1 MARFP
6 LACRCLA
13 TAVLVALGAGAAGA
27 APSADEIRRVAAE
40 VLADGD
46 YQRELP
52 EPVRTKAVEPGSA
65 TPKRSDPEPRPE
77 RPLPEAPGATEPN
90 VGVWLGWVLGI
101 AAAALLA
108 FYGLHRL
115 PFLIGRRDG
124 AERQPAGGPAAA
136 TSAAPAASD
145 PLAGPDGLAG
155 EGEYG
160 RAIHAILLLVLER
173 LRGRLGFAPRPSST
187 SREIMAR
194 ASLAEGASAALSLIV
209 HLAELSHFGGRAPSE
224 ADYRSCRESYHRLVS
239 PAVGEG

>member
-1 MARFP
+1 M
-6 LACRCLA
+6 
-13 TAVLVALGAGAAGA
+13 ALGAGAAGA

-40 VLADGD
+40 VLADGE
-46 YQRELP
+46 YQHELP
-52 EPVRTKAVEPGSA
+52 ERARAKDVEPKSA
-65 TPKRSDPEPRPE
+65 TPKRSGAPESRPE
-77 RPLPEAPGATEPN
+77 RLLPEALGATELK

-115 PFLIGRRDG
+115 PFLIGQRDG
-124 AERQPAGGPAAA
+124 TERQPAGGPAAA

-145 PLAGPDGLAG
+145 PLAGPDGLAR

-160 RAIHAILLLVLER
+160 QAIHAILLLVLER

-209 HLAELSHFGGRAPSE
+209 RLSELSHFGGRAPSE

-239 PAVGEG
+239 PAVREG